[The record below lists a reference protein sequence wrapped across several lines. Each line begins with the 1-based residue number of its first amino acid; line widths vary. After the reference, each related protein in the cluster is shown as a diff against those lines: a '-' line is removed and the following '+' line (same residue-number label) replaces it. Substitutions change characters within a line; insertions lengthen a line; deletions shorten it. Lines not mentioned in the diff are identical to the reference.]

1 MRSILLKNF
10 LFYLAAVNS
19 DDKDKNL
26 ASFWV
31 PSLTP
36 QAKPTLL
43 KKPDTKTYCPMSGKQ
58 LRIKDLIPVK
68 LTAIDDGDDRPMVAK
83 SERYKCAV
91 THDAL
96 GNSVPCAVLKN
107 TGHVVTMD
115 CIERLI
121 KKDMLCP
128 FTGAKLKESDI
139 IPLQRGGTGFAG
151 SGVQLEAKKA
161 GPVLQA

>member
-1 MRSILLKNF
+1 MIF
-10 LFYLAAVNS
+10 WLFSFEGGSGGN
-19 DDKDKNL
+19 DKNL
-26 ASFWV
+26 QSFWV

-36 QAKPTLL
+36 EAKPTLL
-43 KKPDTKTYCPMSGKQ
+43 KKPDTKTYCPMSSKP
-58 LRIKDLIPVK
+58 LKIKDLITVK
-68 LTAIDDGDDRPMVAK
+68 LTPIDDGDDRPMVAK

-107 TGHVVTMD
+107 TGNVVTMD
-115 CIERLI
+115 CIEKLI

-128 FTGAKLKESDI
+128 FTGSKLKESDI

-151 SGVQLEAKKA
+151 AGTQLEAKRA